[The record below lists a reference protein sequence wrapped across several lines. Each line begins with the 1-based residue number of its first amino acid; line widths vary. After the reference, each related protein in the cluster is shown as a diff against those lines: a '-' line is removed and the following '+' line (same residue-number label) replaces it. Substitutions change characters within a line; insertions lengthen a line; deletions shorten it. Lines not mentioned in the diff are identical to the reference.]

1 MEREDGSGRTVVRRK
16 GDDRYEITATE
27 QFECTPSE
35 LWELLC
41 DWERLVA
48 VGLPGMTS
56 DFRWLSRGPRE
67 SPSTFEFAVAGTVL
81 TEEIYDLTANGE
93 TDRYR
98 LRYRALEPALGVLEY
113 DAVLDVEPTARGTTA
128 LEAVRIVRL
137 EQGTAPDM
145 LAGMVDGEMQ
155 SLKNHFARKG

>member
-1 MEREDGSGRTVVRRK
+1 MVTEHGSGRTVVAGK
-16 GDDRYEITATE
+16 GEDRYEIVATE
-27 QFECTPSE
+27 QFDCTPGQ

-56 DFRWLSRGPRE
+56 DFRWLSGGPRE
-67 SPSTFEFAVAGTVL
+67 SPSTFEFSVAGVVL
-81 TEEIYDLTANGE
+81 KEELYELTADE
-93 TDRYR
+93 ESDRYR

-113 DAVLDVEPTARGTTA
+113 DAVLDVGPSSEGTTV
-128 LEAVRIVRL
+128 LKAVRAVRL
-137 EQGTAPDM
+137 EPGSAPDM

-155 SLKNHFARKG
+155 SLKDHFASAD